1 MITAYHEIWVF
12 TLGISFP
19 KNWQKNIFFS
29 VGKKSFLGGMS
40 KWLQLLHKGGTAKWL
55 QYYSRGGGGGGM
67 PKWLQYYI
75 GGEGSLPTPKS
86 DYVICARPLT
96 VVSWCSA
103 PYCALNK
110 CNNSCH
116 PVFIQV
122 TSTTLVCYMY
132 FGSLPLASKWCAH
145 WFWGCS
151 VAIATTSGPGHAT
164 AWVGGA
170 HRHAWYLSIQRHH
183 RII

>member
-1 MITAYHEIWVF
+1 MVRSHFRGFVNMI
-12 TLGISFP
+12 IS
-19 KNWQKNIFFS
+19 
-29 VGKKSFLGGMS
+29 
-40 KWLQLLHKGGTAKWL
+40 LHRGGTAKWL
-55 QYYSRGGGGGGM
+55 QYYMDGGRGYAQMITILHRGGGVS
-67 PKWLQYYI
+67 PDPQKWLRNMCT
-75 GGEGSLPTPKS
+75 TPNS
-86 DYVICARPLT
+86 R
-96 VVSWCSA
+96 CSA